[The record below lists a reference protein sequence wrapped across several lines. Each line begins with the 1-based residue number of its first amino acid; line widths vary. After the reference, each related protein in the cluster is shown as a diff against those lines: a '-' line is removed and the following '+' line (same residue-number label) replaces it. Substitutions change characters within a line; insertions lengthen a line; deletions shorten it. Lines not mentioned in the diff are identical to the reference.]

1 MKLRDSLAE
10 NKSIRLQA
18 EAETWQDAVK
28 IGVDLLVAADVVEPR
43 YYQAILDGV
52 EQFGPYFVIAP
63 GLAMPHGRPEEGVK
77 KTGFALVT
85 LKKPLEFNHEDNDPV
100 DILITM
106 AAVDAN
112 THQEVGIMQIVN
124 LFEGTSED
132 AQKDG
137 AELLEPT
144 TDTVTYS
151 DGATEE
157 VYGFDIPVP
166 ELDKEFDVALL
177 GKKGVWYDHKVSVT
191 NPVKV
196 EE

>member
-28 IGVDLLVAADVVEPR
+28 IGVDL
-43 YYQAILDGV
+43 
-52 EQFGPYFVIAP
+52 
-63 GLAMPHGRPEEGVK
+63 
-77 KTGFALVT
+77 LVT

-124 LFEGTSED
+124 LFEDEENFD
-132 AQKDG
+132 RLRACR
-137 AELLEPT
+137 
-144 TDTVTYS
+144 
-151 DGATEE
+151 TEQE
-157 VYGFDIPVP
+157 V
-166 ELDKEFDVALL
+166 LDLIDR
-177 GKKGVWYDHKVSVT
+177 T
-191 NPVKV
+191 NAAA
-196 EE
+196 

>member
-43 YYQAILDGV
+43 YYQAILDAV
-52 EQFGPYFVIAP
+52 EQHGPYFVLAP